1 MSNVYENILSGLQ
14 EAIDDSVAEK
24 KTLKRHMVAILHVLL
39 LRVGNKIR

>member
-1 MSNVYENILSGLQ
+1 MSNIYENILAGLQ

-39 LRVGNKIR
+39 LRVANKIR